1 MIIVIMVL
9 LIPKK
14 VKPQESRGVKAG
26 KNGAIMDFFIARIAF
41 ASLSLHFLF
50 AKHSPIYLS
59 NWQKK

>member
-1 MIIVIMVL
+1 MMVVIMVL

-50 AKHSPIYLS
+50 AKH
-59 NWQKK
+59 